1 MTERAADHVP
11 LPHPDQIID
20 DQSVGD
26 VGYQT
31 ATQFVRWEGRSLL
44 CPSVPSPIRHPK
56 QDVRVSDVRLPK
68 HAAAA
73 VARAV
78 AQSCVAQTEKLVE
91 VSNRDGD
98 PRVAEFIRQDS
109 EFRAMGY
116 VLRARGQVTN

>member
-44 CPSVPSPIRHPK
+44 CPSVPTPIRHPK
-56 QDVRVSDVRLPK
+56 PDVRVSDVRLPK

-73 VARAV
+73 VARALGFG
-78 AQSCVAQTEKLVE
+78 T
-91 VSNRDGD
+91 
-98 PRVAEFIRQDS
+98 
-109 EFRAMGY
+109 
-116 VLRARGQVTN
+116 RGGLQIVDETPHLAALHESRTA